1 MFGTLLSAYVRNAE
15 DTLRHYHAD
24 AQINGLEFDRHL
36 EEVAVNTFVKSIRI
50 AAKDFLEDPLGAPLI
65 PNWNRVLAAVP
76 EFFDLLQDAVTKDS
90 RRPAGRAA

>member
-1 MFGTLLSAYVRNAE
+1 
-15 DTLRHYHAD
+15 LRTA
-24 AQINGLEFDRHL
+24 ATEF
-36 EEVAVNTFVKSIRI
+36 I
-50 AAKDFLEDPLGAPLI
+50 EDPRGLPLI